1 MAKEE
6 TTAFTDGERALIE
19 QVARERDIS
28 FDEAAAQLAS
38 TPAHSAPP
46 LADLTATAARL
57 RVQARV
63 RIAL

>member
-38 TPAHSAPP
+38 EG
-46 LADLTATAARL
+46 LAK
-57 RVQARV
+57 RVQV
-63 RIAL
+63 RTKRRPASNVRQFRRKG